1 MLAPGKL
8 PPLPALRTFEAAA
21 RLGSYTRAAEELH
34 VTHSAVSHQIRALE
48 EQLGFALFTR
58 QGRSVVL
65 TPAGE
70 ELATVA
76 NSALRQMAETI
87 GDLRR
92 RSDTRRLSISVM
104 PSFAGRWLAPRIAA
118 FIDAHP
124 DCEVNIHS
132 STERTDFTREAVDV
146 AIRWGPGAYTGV
158 RVEHLMDDVLF
169 PVVGP
174 AFTGRMPKKPADLI
188 KLPLLRSDLELWTP
202 WFRKAGLNAPEPTAG
217 LMLSDSG
224 LLVRAAIK
232 GQGVALAR
240 RSLVSLALRRGRL
253 LRPFA
258 ADLEVPYYSSAHS
271 PSATA
276 TPEAD
281 SSLPRWRYWI
291 VLPQRRQ
298 DSPLL
303 QSFLD
308 WVREEAARDW
318 REPLDRRA
326 EPLE

>member
-104 PSFAGRWLAPRIAA
+104 PSFA
-118 FIDAHP
+118 
-124 DCEVNIHS
+124 
-132 STERTDFTREAVDV
+132 
-146 AIRWGPGAYTGV
+146 
-158 RVEHLMDDVLF
+158 
-169 PVVGP
+169 
-174 AFTGRMPKKPADLI
+174 
-188 KLPLLRSDLELWTP
+188 
-202 WFRKAGLNAPEPTAG
+202 
-217 LMLSDSG
+217 
-224 LLVRAAIK
+224 
-232 GQGVALAR
+232 
-240 RSLVSLALRRGRL
+240 
-253 LRPFA
+253 
-258 ADLEVPYYSSAHS
+258 
-271 PSATA
+271 
-276 TPEAD
+276 
-281 SSLPRWRYWI
+281 
-291 VLPQRRQ
+291 
-298 DSPLL
+298 
-303 QSFLD
+303 
-308 WVREEAARDW
+308 
-318 REPLDRRA
+318 
-326 EPLE
+326 

>member
-21 RLGSYTRAAEELH
+21 RLGSYTRAADELH

-58 QGRSVVL
+58 QGRAVVL

-70 ELATVA
+70 ELASAA
-76 NSALRQMAETI
+76 NTALRAMAETI

-118 FIDAHP
+118 FIDANP
-124 DCEVNIHS
+124 DCEVNILS
-132 STERTDFTREAVDV
+132 STERTDFARESVDV
-146 AIRWGPGAYTGV
+146 AIRWGPGGYTGV

-174 AFTGRMPKKPADLI
+174 AFSGRMPKKPADLAR
-188 KLPLLRSDLELWTP
+188 LPLLRSDLEFWTP
-202 WFRKAGLNAPEPTAG
+202 WFRKAGLELPEPSAG
-217 LMLSDSG
+217 LMMSDSG

-240 RSLVSLALRRGRL
+240 RSLVSLALRRGKL

-258 ADLEVPYYSSAHS
+258 SELEVPYHS
-271 PSATA
+271 PSATT
-276 TPEAD
+276 TPD
-281 SSLPRWRYWI
+281 PDPSLPRWRYWI

-298 DSPLL
+298 ESALL
-303 QSFLD
+303 QRFLD
-308 WVREEAARDW
+308 WVRDEAARDW
-318 REPLDRRA
+318 REPLDQRA